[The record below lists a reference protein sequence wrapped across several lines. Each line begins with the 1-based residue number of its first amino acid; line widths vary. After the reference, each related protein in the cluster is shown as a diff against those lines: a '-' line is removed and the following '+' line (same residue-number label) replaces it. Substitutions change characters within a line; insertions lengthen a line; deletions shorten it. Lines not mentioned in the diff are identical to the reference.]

1 MEFLILAA
9 FRAAN
14 YALIAVGFSLVFG
27 SLRVLN
33 LMHGTYVMLG
43 AYAAH
48 IYIVAL
54 AGRGGGGSGAVAAGG
69 VALAALTTAVIG
81 WSFFKALQI
90 TGRTAPKHVL
100 AISVAGNLFVAQL
113 VQFLYGT
120 EGLNVDPVLAGRAV
134 ILGVAVP
141 RNDLLVPPVAVVA
154 IAGLWYWL
162 QCTRSGRALRAV
174 ADDPQGAALVGIPPG
189 RMLAGA
195 VGVAAFLAGLAGA
208 LTAPSHALSPDMW
221 IHPLLVSFAV
231 VVFGGSGSTWGAL
244 GSAALLALAET
255 ATSWFWSEAAS
266 QYVSLLIIVVGLLV
280 FPTGLA
286 GAKRHDV
293 R

>member
-1 MEFLILAA
+1 VEFLVLAL
-9 FRAAN
+9 FRASD

-33 LMHGTYVMLG
+33 LMHGTFVMVG
-43 AYAAH
+43 AYSAH
-48 IYIVAL
+48 LCILVL
-54 AGRGGGGSGAVAAGG
+54 AGGGRATGAVAAWG
-69 VALAALTTAVIG
+69 VALAAATTALIG
-81 WSFFKALQI
+81 WSFFKALQL

-134 ILGVAVP
+134 LAGVAVP

-154 IAGLWYWL
+154 IGGLWFWL
-162 QCTRSGRALRAV
+162 QRTRSGRALRAV
-174 ADDPQGAALVGIPPG
+174 ADDAQAAALVGIAPA
-189 RMLAGA
+189 RKLAGA

-208 LTAPSHALSPDMW
+208 LTAPSQSLSPDMW
-221 IHPLLVSFAV
+221 IHPLLISFAV

-244 GSAALLALAET
+244 GGACVLALAET
-255 ATSWFWSEAAS
+255 ATSWYWSEAAS
-266 QYVSLLIIVVGLLV
+266 QYVSLLIIVVGLLL
-280 FPTGLA
+280 FPTGLS
-286 GAKRHDV
+286 GAKRYDV

>member
-1 MEFLILAA
+1 MEVVILAL

-33 LMHGTYVMLG
+33 LMHGTFVMVG

-48 IYIVAL
+48 VFIVAL
-54 AGRGGGGSGAVAAGG
+54 ERAGRGGSVAGG
-69 VALAALTTAVIG
+69 GGVLLAALATAALG
-81 WSFFKALQI
+81 WAFFKTLQV
-90 TGRTAPKHVL
+90 TDRTAPKQVL
-100 AISVAGNLFVAQL
+100 AISVAGNLFVAQV

-120 EGLNVDPVLAGRAV
+120 EGVNVDPVLAGGAV
-134 ILGVAVP
+134 IGGVVIP
-141 RNDLLVPPVAVVA
+141 RNDLLAPPVAVAAV
-154 IAGLWYWL
+154 AGLWFWL
-162 QCTRSGRALRAV
+162 QRTRSGRALRAV
-174 ADDPQGAALVGIPPG
+174 ADDAQAAALVGIAPG
-189 RMLAGA
+189 RKLAGA

-208 LTAPSHALSPDMW
+208 LTAPSQALSPDMW

-244 GSAALLALAET
+244 GSAGLLALAET
-255 ATSWFWSEAAS
+255 ATAWYWSEAAA
-266 QYVSLLIIVVGLLV
+266 QYVALVVIVLGLLL
-280 FPTGLA
+280 FPTGLS
-286 GAKRHDV
+286 GGKRYDV

>member
-1 MEFLILAA
+1 MEIPILTL

-33 LMHGTYVMLG
+33 LMHGTFVMVG

-48 IYIVAL
+48 LFMAALVAEDREP
-54 AGRGGGGSGAVAAGG
+54 GVMAAWG

-81 WSFFKALQI
+81 WSFFKALQV

-100 AISVAGNLFVAQL
+100 AISVAGNLVVAQL
-113 VQFLYGT
+113 VQYLYGT
-120 EGLNVDPVLAGRAV
+120 EGVNVEPVLEGGASFAGV
-134 ILGVAVP
+134 VVP

-154 IAGLWYWL
+154 MAALWYWL
-162 QCTRSGRALRAV
+162 QRTRSGRALRAV
-174 ADDPQGAALVGIPPG
+174 ADDAQAAALVGIAPA
-189 RMLAGA
+189 RKLAGA

-208 LTAPSHALSPDMW
+208 LTAPSQALSPDMW
-221 IHPLLVSFAV
+221 VHPLLVSFAV

-244 GSAALLALAET
+244 GSASLIALAET
-255 ATSWFWSEAAS
+255 ATAWYWSEAAS
-266 QYVSLLIIVVGLLV
+266 QYVSLLVIVVGLLL

-286 GAKRHDV
+286 GAKRYDV